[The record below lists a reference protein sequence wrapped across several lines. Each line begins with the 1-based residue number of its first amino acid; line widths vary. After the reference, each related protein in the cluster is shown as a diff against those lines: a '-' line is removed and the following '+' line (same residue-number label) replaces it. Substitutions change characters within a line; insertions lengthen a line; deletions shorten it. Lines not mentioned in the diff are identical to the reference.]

1 MQNALPTQSLSGIIS
16 FIPRETDNG
25 ISKMPNSILTNS
37 GAATAL
43 QNSSAIER
51 SRDNL
56 ARQQATGKRVNNAV
70 DNASAFTIA
79 QILQGDLKSFG
90 AVEQGIDNARGVLA
104 VTNAAAT
111 AASEQLANL
120 NATVIAG
127 QNAAN
132 TSQQQ
137 AIINADFQAQVAQ
150 LNQTIQNASF
160 NGRNLLSAG
169 STSLNVLGNIDGTTL
184 TVQSASA
191 FATQTANLGAQSLAT
206 PAAAAQAFSAL
217 QQTQAG
223 IASVLGNVGADTRTL
238 NNQSQFLSILNDAT
252 AEGLGA
258 IVDADLGSVS
268 ARSQAE
274 AARGQL
280 ANLTLNIANRQP
292 QSILGLFR

>member
-1 MQNALPTQSLSGIIS
+1 MA
-16 FIPRETDNG
+16 
-25 ISKMPNSILTNS
+25 NSILTNS

-132 TSQQQ
+132 TSQQ
-137 AIINADFQAQVAQ
+137 
-150 LNQTIQNASF
+150 
-160 NGRNLLSAG
+160 
-169 STSLNVLGNIDGTTL
+169 
-184 TVQSASA
+184 
-191 FATQTANLGAQSLAT
+191 
-206 PAAAAQAFSAL
+206 
-217 QQTQAG
+217 
-223 IASVLGNVGADTRTL
+223 
-238 NNQSQFLSILNDAT
+238 
-252 AEGLGA
+252 
-258 IVDADLGSVS
+258 
-268 ARSQAE
+268 
-274 AARGQL
+274 
-280 ANLTLNIANRQP
+280 
-292 QSILGLFR
+292 

>member
-1 MQNALPTQSLSGIIS
+1 MA
-16 FIPRETDNG
+16 
-25 ISKMPNSILTNS
+25 NSILTNNS
-37 GAATAL
+37 AATAL
-43 QNSSAIER
+43 QNANAIER
-51 SRDNL
+51 SRDTL
-56 ARQQATGKRVNNAV
+56 GRQAATGRRVNNAV

-111 AASEQLANL
+111 AISDQLGDL
-120 NATVIAG
+120 NAKVIAA
-127 QNAAN
+127 QNPGN

-137 AIINADFQAQVAQ
+137 AIYNADFQAQVAQ

-160 NGRNLLSAG
+160 NGRNLLSGG

-184 TVQSASA
+184 TVQSNSG
-191 FATQTANLGAQSLAT
+191 FATAATNLGAQTLST

-217 QQTQAG
+217 QQAQQA
-223 IASVLGNVGADTRTL
+223 ISTVLGNVGADTRTL
-238 NNQSQFLSILNDAT
+238 NNQSRFLSVLNDAT
-252 AEGLGA
+252 QEGLGA
-258 IVDADLGSVS
+258 IVDADLGSVA

-274 AARGQL
+274 AARSQLSGQ
-280 ANLTLNIANRQP
+280 TLSIANRQP

>member
-1 MQNALPTQSLSGIIS
+1 MA
-16 FIPRETDNG
+16 
-25 ISKMPNSILTNS
+25 NSILTNS

-43 QNSSAIER
+43 QNANAIER
-51 SRDNL
+51 NRDVL
-56 ARQQATGKRVNNAV
+56 GRQQATGKRVNNAV
-70 DNASAFTIA
+70 DNASAFTIG

-127 QNAAN
+127 QNPGN
-132 TSQQQ
+132 TSEQQ

-169 STSLNVLGNIDGTTL
+169 STSLNVLANIDGTTL
-184 TVQSASA
+184 TVQSASG

-223 IASVLGNVGADTRTL
+223 LASVLGNVGADTRTL

-258 IVDADLGSVS
+258 IVDADLGQTAV
-268 ARSQAE
+268 RSQAE

-280 ANLTLNIANRQP
+280 SNLTLNIANRQP